1 MRVILGVKFQ
11 NLAIADARQLTKTE
25 GHIIAG
31 LMDVGR
37 AQGTAGK
44 QESFVFKPLQEP
56 CIHAG
61 E

>member
-1 MRVILGVKFQ
+1 MKFQ
-11 NLAIADARQLTKTE
+11 NLATADVRQLTKTE

-31 LMDVGR
+31 LIDVGR
-37 AQGTAGK
+37 AQGTTGK